1 MSFSPTIITIAE
13 GKVKEFYEQHTEI
26 KASHGWEHIRSV
38 LEHTNKALLSL
49 ENYEHGSSSNGA
61 SLGAIMTN
69 DHSLST
75 KVQTEIKLAALLHDV
90 DDRKYFPN
98 TPHGEYPNAI
108 KILHELGTKI
118 SSSQGTKDQI
128 IKMISWVSCSENG
141 NQVPN
146 EVRENNAYHLLIP
159 RWADRLCAVGKK
171 GVIRC
176 YQYTQETGRP
186 LSTKDSPR
194 PINEEELWSKYALPS
209 KLDEYMQR
217 GGTSTD
223 MISHYYDKLLHIAKP
238 SSDIVRNPYLEREA
252 ESASRE
258 LVEVC
263 LRYGKTG
270 KVDEEYI
277 MKLILEEE
285 AK

>member
-1 MSFSPTIITIAE
+1 MSSSPAIISIAE
-13 GKVKEFYEQHTEI
+13 EKVEKFYQHHTEI

-38 LEHTNKALLSL
+38 LDHTNKALLSL
-49 ENYEHGSSSNGA
+49 ENDKHNSSSCNGV
-61 SLGAIMTN
+61 SLNSTMTN
-69 DHSLST
+69 DHSLAPHI
-75 KVQTEIKLAALLHDV
+75 QTEIKLAALLHDV

-98 TPHGEYPNAI
+98 TPRGEYPNAT
-108 KILHELGTKI
+108 KILHELGFKT
-118 SSSQGTKDQI
+118 SSQETINQI

-141 NQVPN
+141 NEVPD
-146 EVRENNAYHLLIP
+146 EVRAKNAYHLLIP

-176 YQYTQETGRP
+176 YQYTQESGRP
-186 LSTKDSPR
+186 LSTQASPR
-194 PINEEELWSKYALPS
+194 PTNEEEIWSKYALPS

-223 MISHYYDKLLHIAKP
+223 MISHYYDKLFHIAKP
-238 SSDIVRNPYLEREA
+238 PSDIVRNPYLEREA
-252 ESASRE
+252 ESLSRE

-285 AK
+285 TK